1 MNPHLKILYPAIM
14 IIGMG
19 QTLVLA
25 IIPMLGR
32 ELGLDSLVLDI
43 PVLGELA
50 LKEFAITL
58 LSSLVS
64 LVFFIVAPMWGRRSD
79 RVGRKKI
86 IITGLVGYCLGSLL
100 FIAVAF
106 LGFEG
111 LLVGLTLYVLLVIAR
126 LLMVIVMSAALP
138 ASSAY
143 VADVTTIEQR
153 TKGISGISSAT
164 QLGVL
169 VGPVLAY
176 FSDVSFLLPLIIH
189 ALLAL
194 FAGLLIMAYL
204 PDSNTTVTQS
214 KEIKKLSYFDARY
227 RRYMGIALV
236 MYIMMGMVQQ
246 TMAFHF
252 QDLLGV
258 TAVEAARNFSLGMVI
273 SSLTVLSTQLL
284 IVRHWR
290 YHPLRLLQIGLPF
303 FILAYWLFSSAESLP
318 ELYIGMWLVGLGVGL
333 SVPGFSSSCSIS
345 VGAQEQGSIAGMN
358 AAMSAMGFVI
368 GPLVGGVLYPI
379 SPELT
384 YLLAAIVMVLLSIF
398 SAFQVPA
405 RSKVK

>member
-32 ELGLDSLVLDI
+32 ELGLDQLIIYVPFIGDL
-43 PVLGELA
+43 P

-79 RVGRKKI
+79 QVGRKKI
-86 IITGLVGYCLGSLL
+86 IITGLIGYCVGSLL
-100 FIAVAF
+100 FIAVAY
-106 LGFEG
+106 LGFKG
-111 LLVGLTLYVLLVIAR
+111 VLLGLTLYTLLVIAR
-126 LLMVIVMSAALP
+126 LLMVVVMSAALP

-143 VADVTTIEQR
+143 VADVTTLEQR

-169 VGPVLAY
+169 VGPILAY
-176 FSDVSFLLPLIIH
+176 FSSISFLVPLIIH

-194 FAGLLIMAYL
+194 FAGLLVLFFL
-204 PDSNTTVTQS
+204 PESSPNVEGKQPV
-214 KEIKKLSYFDARY
+214 KKLSYFDQRY

-252 QDLLGV
+252 QDLL
-258 TAVEAARNFSLGMVI
+258 TLSAVQSARNFSLGMVI

-303 FILAYWLFSSAESLP
+303 FIFAYWLFASADSLSD
-318 ELYIGMWLVGLGVGL
+318 LYMGMFLVGIGVGL
-333 SVPGFSSSCSIS
+333 SVPGFSSSCSIA
-345 VGAQEQGSIAGMN
+345 VGPQEQGSIAGMN

-379 SPELT
+379 SPYYT
-384 YLLAAIVMVLLSIF
+384 YLMAAVLMLCLSIF
-398 SAFQVPA
+398 STFQSPIKA
-405 RSKVK
+405 KVK